1 MTVPPPLL
9 ALDQGT
15 TSSRSVLFAADG
27 RIAAQ
32 AQREFPQLFP
42 APGEVEHDPEA
53 IWDSQLGT
61 AKEVLAAGERPAAVG
76 ITNQRETVLL
86 WDRATGRPL
95 TNAIVWQ
102 SRVSGPVCER
112 LKGEGLEPLFR
123 ERTGLLL
130 DPYFSGTKL
139 THLFETHDGLR
150 GRCERGEALA
160 GTVDSFLVWRLTGG
174 RRHVTDAS
182 NASRTLLFDLATGD
196 WSDELCGLLGVPRA
210 CLPEIV
216 DSAGPLGE
224 TDPAVLG
231 ERLPICGLAGDQQAA
246 TFGQGCRTP
255 GAAKNTYGTGCF
267 LLMNTGDTPVPSA
280 NRLLTTVGWR
290 IGGTT
295 TYCLEGAV
303 LVAGA
308 AVQWLRDGLGLFENA
323 AEVEALARTV
333 PDAGGVTFV
342 PAFVGLGAPYWR
354 PDARG
359 TIAGITRGTTRG
371 HIARAALEAIAH
383 RTRDVVE
390 AMNADLS
397 RRGEDGTA
405 GLPPLAVLGADGGA
419 SRNDLLM
426 QTQADLL
433 GVPVRRTAVAEIT
446 AFGAAR
452 LAGIGAGV
460 WPDESPETLCD
471 REFTP
476 QLDRAEADRRHAA
489 WDRAVRACLPAEA

>member
-1 MTVPPPLL
+1 MTEPLVL

-15 TSSRSVLFAADG
+15 TSSRALLFAADG
-27 RIAAQ
+27 RVVAG

-42 APGEVEHDPEA
+42 QPGAVEHDPEA
-53 IWDSQLGT
+53 IWDSQLAT
-61 AKEVLAAGERPAAVG
+61 AKEALAAGFKPAALG
-76 ITNQRETVLL
+76 LTNQRETVVL
-86 WDRATGRPL
+86 WDRTTGRPV

-102 SRVSGPVCER
+102 SRVSAPVCER

-123 ERTGLLL
+123 DRTGLLL
-130 DPYFSGTKL
+130 DPYFTGTKL
-139 THLFETHDGLR
+139 THLFETHAGLR
-150 GRCERGEALA
+150 ARCERGDVLA
-160 GTVDSFLVWRLTGG
+160 GTVDSFLLWRLTGG

-182 NASRTLLFDLATGD
+182 NASRTLLFNLSTGD
-196 WSDELCGLLGVPRA
+196 WDEELCGLLNVPRA

-216 DSAGPLGE
+216 DSAGRLTE

-231 ERLPICGLAGDQQAA
+231 ERLPVCGLAGDQQAA
-246 TFGQGCRTP
+246 TFGQGCLTP
-255 GAAKNTYGTGCF
+255 GSAKNTYGTGCF
-267 LLMNTGDTPVPSA
+267 LLMNTGGTPVPSA

-290 IGGTT
+290 IGGRTT
-295 TYCLEGAV
+295 FCLEGAV

-323 AEVEALARTV
+323 AEVEALAETV

-397 RRGEDGTA
+397 EMGKDGA
-405 GLPPLAVLGADGGA
+405 GLPPLTRLNADGGA

-452 LAGIGAGV
+452 LAGLGTGV
-460 WPDESPETLCD
+460 WPEEPPTALCD
-471 REFTP
+471 RDFLP
-476 QLDRAEADRRHAA
+476 RIDPAEADRRHAA
-489 WDRAVRACLPAEA
+489 WGRAVRGCLPTAE

>member
-1 MTVPPPLL
+1 MTSPPPVL

-15 TSSRSVLFAADG
+15 TSSRAVLFDADG
-27 RIAAQ
+27 RTRAA

-53 IWDSQLGT
+53 IWASQLDT
-61 AKEVLAAGERPAAVG
+61 AKEVLAGGGEPAALG
-76 ITNQRETVLL
+76 ITNQRETVVL
-86 WDRATGRPL
+86 WDRDTGRAV
-95 TNAIVWQ
+95 TNAVVWQ
-102 SRVSGPVCER
+102 SRVSAPVCDR
-112 LKGEGLEPLFR
+112 LRADGLEPLFT

-130 DPYFSGTKL
+130 DPYFTGTKL
-139 THLFETHDGLR
+139 THLFESTPGLR
-150 GRCERGEALA
+150 ERCARGGVLA

-174 RRHVTDAS
+174 RRHVTDAG
-182 NASRTLLFDLATGD
+182 NASRTLLFNLHTGD
-196 WSDELCGLLGVPRA
+196 WDDELCGLLGVPRA
-210 CLPEIV
+210 CLPEVV
-216 DSAGPLGE
+216 DSSGDVGE

-231 ERLPICGLAGDQQAA
+231 VRLPIRGLAGDQQAA

-255 GAAKNTYGTGCF
+255 GTAKNTYGTGCF
-267 LLMNTGDTPVPSA
+267 LLMNTGEIPVPSA

-290 IGGTT
+290 IAGRT

-323 AEVEALARTV
+323 AEVEALAETV

-383 RTRDVVE
+383 RTRDVAE

-397 RRGEDGTA
+397 SLRERGTA
-405 GLPPLAVLGADGGA
+405 ALPALTVLNADGGA

-433 GVPVRRTAVAEIT
+433 GVPVRRAAVTETT

-460 WPDESPETLCD
+460 WPDGVAAAAVD

-476 QLDRAEADRRHAA
+476 AIDRPTADERQAA
-489 WDRAVRACLPAEA
+489 WDRAVRGCLPP